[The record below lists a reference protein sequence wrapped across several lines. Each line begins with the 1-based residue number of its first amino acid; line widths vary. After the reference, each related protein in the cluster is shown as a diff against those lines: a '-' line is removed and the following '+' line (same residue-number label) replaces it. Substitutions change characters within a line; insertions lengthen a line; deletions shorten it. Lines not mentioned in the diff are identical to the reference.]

1 MKNYSFVSKTATSL
15 LLIGVLA
22 ACGGG
27 SSSDVTPSPTS
38 TALTLSGTAAIGPA
52 ISDATVEAKC
62 ATGTG
67 SGPTSA
73 NGNYSFDINGG
84 KWPCLARVTAPDG
97 TVLHTVTA
105 GSSATTATADITPV
119 TQLIVASLAGTD
131 PAAYYA
137 AFDSTAAATIT
148 STKVAAA
155 ETAVVAML
163 KSGGLDLTAVGDVIT
178 APLTPST
185 STSAGNTYGL
195 ALTHFVEE
203 VCNNDPGF
211 TCGTNITRLT
221 TTVGDTS
228 HNTATGTPP
237 TPIGTPS
244 LPPDMLLRTPAS
256 NCTALRSGTY
266 RNVFPAAGTT
276 LANQFGKTVID
287 AGTLAVTFS
296 DGSTDTWTANGP
308 CRFSGNSGNTDIV
321 VSQAG
326 VIVTRYSLDN
336 GITHFLAIA
345 FPDQTHTQAEL
356 AGNWN
361 VLGIFGNAG
370 TYTGTAASST
380 IDSAGAMTAVSL
392 CQNAATWDVKTCN
405 GVPDGQ
411 LSMKSNIDGGF
422 DFVDTGAVTGR
433 VFGYQAGGGELML
446 VEVDADGTLGVYAKQ
461 RTDSLPTVGVVT
473 TNWNLSVGSL
483 LTSLNALSANSNT
496 IVSVDSTAG
505 SWIRTL
511 KTVGGTD
518 DHPETLFVNNPRN
531 GYTFR
536 AAGTATAVDGT
547 TVTIREFTNLGLR
560 GMGMSALLLPGLKLY
575 MFSVN
580 QP

>member
-1 MKNYSFVSKTATSL
+1 LKNYSFVSKTATSL

-38 TALTLSGTAAIGPA
+38 TALTLSGTAATDAA

-73 NGNYSFDINGG
+73 NGNYSFSIDGG

-97 TVLHTVTA
+97 TVLHTVAA
-105 GSSATTATADITPV
+105 GSSGTTATADITPV
-119 TQLIVASLAGTD
+119 TQLVVASLAGTE

-137 AFDSTAAATIT
+137 AFDSTAAAAVT
-148 STKVAAA
+148 STTVAAA

-163 KSGGLDLTAVGDVIT
+163 KSGGVDLTAVGDVIT

-185 STSAGNTYGL
+185 STSAGNTY
-195 ALTHFVEE
+195 ALDLNHLMQILEPISTFG
-203 VCNNDPGF
+203 P
-211 TCGTNITRLT
+211 TITRLT

-244 LPPDMLLRTPAS
+244 LPPDMLLRTVAS
-256 NCTALRSGTY
+256 NCSALRSGTY
-266 RNVFPAAGTT
+266 RNVFPAAGST
-276 LANQFGKTVID
+276 LAKQYGKLVVD
-287 AGTLAVTFS
+287 AATLAVTFS
-296 DGSTDTWTANGP
+296 DGSTGTWTANGP
-308 CRFSGNSGNTDIV
+308 CRYSTDAGQTDIV

-326 VIVTRYSLDN
+326 VIVARYTLDN
-336 GITHFLAIA
+336 GITHLLGIA

-356 AGNWN
+356 VGNWN
-361 VLGIFGNAG
+361 ALGIFGNAG
-370 TYTGTAASST
+370 AYTGTAASTT

-392 CQNAATWDVKTCN
+392 CQNAATWDVKACN

-411 LSMKSNIDGGF
+411 LSMKANIDGGF

-446 VEVDADGTLGVYAKQ
+446 VEIDADGTLGMYTKQ
-461 RTDSLPTVGVVT
+461 RTEILPTVGVVT
-473 TNWNLSVGSL
+473 TAWNLSVGSL
-483 LTSLNALSANSNT
+483 LTSTSAVAAVSNT

-505 SWIRTL
+505 SWLRTQ

-518 DHPETLFVNNPRN
+518 DHPETLFANNPRN